1 MHERIRTVV
10 TGKKSVKGVERNM
23 SRKYRNHIIKAAAA
37 FVTCTVV
44 FAAAA
49 CGKKE
54 SSNNLLTEKEETA
67 REVNMFS
74 PMEKT
79 EADSV
84 NTARSATDK
93 TVIMAE
99 EKLGIKVSYVTYT
112 AEDYQDKTYDDV
124 SLDRARSN
132 MDDIYLLNPDT
143 IKILGEEGR
152 LMDLSGLSGAQNL
165 RDVVKAA
172 NVVNGKLVAIP
183 QEVVAYG
190 LFINKDMFDMY
201 ELELPETPEEFLECC
216 RVFKENGI
224 ETPVGANR
232 WWLETFVL
240 AQAYADLYNGGNT
253 EAEIAALNSGES
265 RYSDYMRPGFEF
277 LQEMIDKGYIDA
289 KKAYVSEAIEGEGA
303 DFLTQKTPIVMAYWG
318 AANTDTA
325 YGDPDFEMLV
335 IGFPSSRGQM
345 PVMPMTG
352 FAVGAEAEHAE
363 DAMRA
368 VDVMTSDE
376 ALKVYAETNRVI
388 SPSKNVEVECIPA
401 LKPLNDRIQE
411 NIYVLGANAGMKL
424 EQWGNTCLVVRELLN
439 GATVD
444 ECMAEFD
451 RLQEE
456 TLDQ

>member
-1 MHERIRTVV
+1 MHLFIKKHIRKIQMMCVVSIAVLTV
-10 TGKKSVKGVERNM
+10 
-23 SRKYRNHIIKAAAA
+23 
-37 FVTCTVV
+37 
-44 FAAAA
+44 AA
-49 CGKKE
+49 CGADGKQDNDLIIIE
-54 SSNNLLTEKEETA
+54 DKEE
-67 REVNMFS
+67 RVVNLFS

-79 EADSV
+79 EADV
-84 NTARSATDK
+84 ENVARSATDK
-93 TVIMAE
+93 TVMMAE
-99 EKLGIKVSYVTYT
+99 EKLGIKVGYVTYT

-124 SLDRARSN
+124 TLDRARN
-132 MDDIYLLNPDT
+132 DMDDMYLLNPDT
-143 IKILGEEGR
+143 IRALAEEGKLR
-152 LMDLSGLSGAQNL
+152 DLSGLSCAQNL

-172 NVVNGKLVAIP
+172 NIVDGKLVAIP

-190 LFINKDMFDMY
+190 LFINKDMFDQY
-201 ELELPETPEEFLECC
+201 NLELPETPEEFLECC

-265 RYSDYMRPGFEF
+265 KYSDYMRPGFEF
-277 LQEMIDKGYIDA
+277 LQEMIDKGYVDA

-303 DFLTQKTPIVMAYWG
+303 DFLAQKTPIVMAYWG
-318 AANTDTA
+318 AANTETA
-325 YGDPDFEMLV
+325 YGKTDFEMLV
-335 IGFPSSRGQM
+335 IGFPSNRGQM

-352 FAVGAEAEHAE
+352 FAVGINAEHGD
-363 DAMRA
+363 DAMA
-368 VDVMTSDE
+368 ALDIMLSDE
-376 ALKVYAETNRVI
+376 ALQIYAETNRVI
-388 SPSKNVEVECIPA
+388 SPSRNVEVECVPA

-411 NIYVLGANAGMKL
+411 NVYVLGANASMNV
-424 EQWGNTCLVVRELLN
+424 EQWGNTCLIVRDLLN

-456 TLDQ
+456 ALKK